1 MKPSRSLLRDQASHT
16 FESYPCSVPVETEW
30 PLRMITGCS
39 ELYFISVIPRNR
51 ENRRMTG
58 FSIVRACVLA
68 HQLQLGKACIIRWDT
83 CIQLVGGLGPCANTT
98 NNRNIRM
105 AEQAVIGIRT
115 YHRQLIQKLFALDC
129 RGGGTRIHQT
139 PG

>member
-1 MKPSRSLLRDQASHT
+1 MNPSRSLLRDQASHT

-68 HQLQLGKACIIRWDT
+68 HQLQLGKAYIIRWNT
-83 CIQLVGGLGPCANTT
+83 CIQLDRGQKPCTNTT
-98 NNRNIRM
+98 SNRNIRM
-105 AEQAVIGIRT
+105 TEQAVIGMRT
-115 YHRQLIQKLFALDC
+115 YHRQLKQKLSLADS